1 MSQPSGLPVIDLRL
15 RDVTEDD
22 LPIFYAQQLDP
33 EANHMAA
40 FTSKNPA
47 DRQAFA
53 AHWARILGD
62 ETVVPRTILVDGQV
76 AGHIASF
83 EHLGQPE
90 VTYWIGREFWGQGIA
105 TKAMTAL
112 LRHVRVRPLY
122 ARAAKDNIASIRV
135 LEKCGFTRSGEDRG
149 FSNARDEEVEEFV
162 FRLEA

>member
-1 MSQPSGLPVIDLRL
+1 MASDVRL
-15 RDVTEDD
+15 RDVNEDD

-62 ETVVPRTILVDGQV
+62 ETVVHKTVLVDGRV
-76 AGHIASF
+76 AGHVASF
-83 EHLGQPE
+83 EHFGQPE
-90 VTYWIGREFWGQGIA
+90 VSYWIGREFWGQGIA
-105 TKAMTAL
+105 TMALTAL
-112 LRHVRVRPLY
+112 LRSVRTRPLY

-135 LEKCGFTRSGEDRG
+135 LEKCGFTVSGEDRG
-149 FSNARDEEVEEFV
+149 FANARDAEVDEFI
-162 FRLEA
+162 FRRDA